1 MRILMLTQKID
12 RDDDMLGFT
21 HDWAEALAARVE
33 RLDVLAL
40 EVGRHSLPANVH
52 VRSMGKGDGAS
63 RPRLLAGFYRGLLG
77 SIRDVDVIFVHMI
90 PLYVVLAAPLA
101 ALYRRPITL
110 WYTHRNRGVLL
121 RVAAR
126 LTRHI
131 ATAHPS
137 TFPLPDPKVRALGHG
152 IKLASYQPS
161 AELPP
166 DPPVI
171 VSLSRLSPIKR
182 HETLIKAAALL
193 RDRHGDPPARF
204 VIAGGRP
211 GDNPS
216 DYENSL
222 RAEIQRL
229 RLEGYVSLW
238 GAIPADGVAAVFR
251 DASVALNA
259 SPPGLFDKAALESML
274 CAVPTIVANPAF
286 DDLLGDHVDLLRLP
300 SGDDAAGLAAR
311 LATLLA
317 MTPEARHAIGLE
329 VRARVAAG
337 HSLATLMDRL
347 VALMGRIKAVLNG
360 ELKASRQGLA

>member
-1 MRILMLTQKID
+1 MRVLMMTQMLD
-12 RDDDMLGFT
+12 RNHEILGFT
-21 HDWAEALAARVE
+21 HTWVEALAARVE
-33 RLDVLAL
+33 RVIVVPV
-40 EVGRHSLPANVH
+40 EEGKYSLPDNVT
-52 VRSMGKGDGAS
+52 VASMGKEDG
-63 RPRLLAGFYRGLLG
+63 RGRLGRAAGFYSALL
-77 SIRDVDVIFVHMI
+77 RYLPEVDVLFAHMS
-90 PLYVVLAAPLA
+90 PRYVLAAAPLA
-101 ALYRRPITL
+101 GLFRKPITL
-110 WYTHRNRGVLL
+110 WYTHRELSPEL
-121 RVAAR
+121 RLAIP

-137 TFPLPDPKVRALGHG
+137 SFPVADPKVRALGHG
-152 IKLASYQPS
+152 IKLDSYQPS

-182 HETLIKAAALL
+182 HETLIRAAALL

-216 DYENSL
+216 DYEDSL

-300 SGDDAAGLAAR
+300 SGDDAAGLADR

-317 MTPEARHAIGLE
+317 MTPEARRAIGME

-347 VALMGRIKAVLNG
+347 VALMA
-360 ELKASRQGLA
+360 E